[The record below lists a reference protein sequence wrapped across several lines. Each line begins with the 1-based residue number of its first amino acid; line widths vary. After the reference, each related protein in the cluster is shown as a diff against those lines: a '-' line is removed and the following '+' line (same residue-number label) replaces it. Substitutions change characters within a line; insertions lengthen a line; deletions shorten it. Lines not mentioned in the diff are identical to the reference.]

1 MNPRAD
7 ATQHAGANVEPGHEV
22 RDFEHRALG
31 HRCGRPG
38 IGDDFGRAGD
48 RIDDREALRGRTAL
62 HRAEARNRGE
72 QRTGIGL
79 PWRCENLCG
88 GCLLDGVAIQHDDRA
103 IRDLGHHTHVMSDEG
118 DRHALLV
125 LQQLDQLE
133 DFGLDRDVERGR
145 RFVRDQQLRLAGER
159 HRDHHALAHAARE
172 PVRILVQA
180 RRRGRDAHALQDAQ
194 RFGLRLRANEAA
206 MVDQGFGD
214 LEAEGQYRVE
224 AGHRLLK
231 DHRNQIAAHM
241 THLVFG

>member
-7 ATQHAGANVEPGHEV
+7 AAQHAGANVEPGHEV
-22 RDFEHRALG
+22 GDFEHRALG
-31 HRCGRPG
+31 QRRGRRG
-38 IGDDFGRAGD
+38 IGNDFGRAGD

-72 QRTGIGL
+72 QRAGIGF
-79 PWRCENLCG
+79 PRPCEKLCG
-88 GCLLDGVAIQHDDRA
+88 GFLLDGVAIQHDDRA
-103 IRDLGHHTHVMSDEG
+103 IRDLGHHAHVVGDEG

-125 LQQLDQLE
+125 LQQFDQLE

-159 HRDHHALAHAARE
+159 HRDHHALAHAAGE

-194 RFGLRLRANEAA
+194 RFGLRLRAIEAA

-214 LEAEGQYRVE
+214 LEAEGQHRVE

-231 DHRNQIAAHM
+231 DHRNQVAAHM
-241 THLVFG
+241 AHLVFG